1 MIKPSKARSIIMLP
15 LLVIAMVILACG
27 SGSPTSLPPT
37 ATVSPTETSQ
47 PTAVQPPLYLSIT
60 MGSVPVKEQGTSPNN
75 TIEADV
81 PTLQGNNDPRV
92 INFNNEMNL
101 LIQQEISKFKDNLR
115 EIIPNPNAA
124 GSSFKA
130 TYTLLSAPGNILSL
144 KFDIMIY
151 IEGAAHPNTH
161 SRTVTYDLQAGAD
174 ISLDQLF
181 KPGSDYLQNL
191 SNFCLTQL
199 KPKIPDL
206 FAAGLDP
213 IPSNYLSW
221 NITPAGLLLTFDAYQ
236 VAAYAL
242 GPQQVTIPYGE
253 LKVVIDPHGP
263 LAGMVQ

>member
-1 MIKPSKARSIIMLP
+1 MIKPKKVNSIIILP
-15 LLVIAMVILACG
+15 LFVIALVILACG
-27 SGSPTSLPPT
+27 SGNPTSLPPT
-37 ATVSPTETSQ
+37 ATVPPTETSQ
-47 PTAVQPPLYLSIT
+47 PTAVQAPLYLSVT
-60 MGSVPVKEQGTSPNN
+60 MVSVPVKEKGTSPNN

-101 LIQQEISKFKDNLR
+101 LIQKEISKFKDNLR

-130 TYTLLSAPGNILSL
+130 TYSLLSAPGNIMSI

-181 KPGSDYLQNL
+181 MPGSDYLKIL
-191 SNFCLTQL
+191 SDYSLAQL
-199 KPKIPDL
+199 KPKIADL
-206 FAAGLDP
+206 FTAGLDP

-221 NITPAGLLLTFDAYQ
+221 NITPDGLLLTFDAYQ

-253 LKVVIDPHGP
+253 LKLVIDPHGP
-263 LAGMVQ
+263 LAGMVP